1 MESNEKRLKTEMKI
15 QRAFIKIVSAE
26 GFDKLTISA
35 LIKDAKINRGT
46 FYIHYLD
53 KYDLKSQYE
62 KEIIL
67 DIQNIFSNYEKPDLD
82 DRNKSINKNNAFLQ
96 LFKYLYRQKEL
107 SLILLKD
114 YDSKFVKDI
123 KKLVLSVASNATE
136 DDDKLPKN
144 YANELLAQGI
154 LDFLIYWLEGT
165 PVLKP
170 QKIYDIFIY
179 TRTLNP
185 EQLSNRCK

>member
-26 GFDKLTISA
+26 GFDKLAISA

-67 DIQNIFSNYEKPDLD
+67 DIQNIFSNYKKPSLD
-82 DRNKSINKNNAFLQ
+82 KSLNKNNAFLQ

-107 SLILLKD
+107 SILLLKD

-123 KKLVLSVASNATE
+123 KNLVLSIASNATE
-136 DDDKLPKN
+136 NDDKLPKN
-144 YANELLAQGI
+144 YANELLSQGI